1 MNIRGES
8 GPSNTAQ
15 AVNCGIGALPA
26 GSGGKPALAC
36 PAAAP
41 QAVTT
46 PPAGQTWRSY
56 YYLGGQRIA
65 MRMRGASNSW
75 ENGVYYL
82 HSDHLGSTSIVTTGE
97 IRYPGGPLAF
107 PAGVVWSQQWYKPY
121 GETRAAIGYP
131 NPTDRRYTG
140 QREEVELG
148 LYDYGARFYDPL
160 LGRFLSADTV
170 VPAPQNSQALNRYSY
185 CLGNP
190 LRYVDPSG
198 YFTEDQ
204 IRQYYLNS
212 GWMTEDEINI
222 LIENWKSH
230 QGQWWSLLL
239 EAEYGDILDA
249 DTTTTYMGMKTITG
263 RVVGKFTEGKNGT
276 FDFTFTEFDS
286 SRWELSGDEL
296 LNMGGGETI
305 GVPIALTW
313 FSRCGFYGN
322 KDGLPQD
329 ILLARQGV
337 DGQYYARAGTGI
349 YYDPAGGINTP
360 NPDPRD
366 AFWGWVRVVAG
377 GLGLASGVKGLASGE
392 NVGYELAKGGF
403 SGSQGVAGGFNL
415 IVSYLN
421 TYNAQQR
428 LTPYR

>member
-1 MNIRGES
+1 MYYGRS
-8 GPSNTAQ
+8 
-15 AVNCGIGALPA
+15 
-26 GSGGKPALAC
+26 
-36 PAAAP
+36 AAAP
-41 QAVTT
+41 VPEIEVWGFRTT
-46 PPAGQTWRSY
+46 VYVGAYYEKDITGNATTSY
-56 YYLGGQRIA
+56 YSVGGRRIA
-65 MRMRGASNSW
+65 QRRAGV
-75 ENGVYYL
+75 VYYL
-82 HSDHLGSTSIVTTGE
+82 HTDHLGSASLTTYASGNRVGE
-97 IRYPGGPLAF
+97 LR
-107 PAGVVWSQQWYKPY
+107 YKPY
-121 GETRAAIGYP
+121 GETRYIWGVMR
-131 NPTDRRYTG
+131 TDRRYTG